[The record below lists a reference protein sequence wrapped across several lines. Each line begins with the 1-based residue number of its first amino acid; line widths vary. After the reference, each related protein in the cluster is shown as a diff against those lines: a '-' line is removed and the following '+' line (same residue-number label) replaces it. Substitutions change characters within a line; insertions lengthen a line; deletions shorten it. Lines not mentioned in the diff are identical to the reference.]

1 MEMKTFFL
9 KKSREYEVG
18 IKSKTIIKDVGKI
31 NLDSDEQITFVDS
44 SDNEYDLAKK
54 NWGYYATPSINK
66 RLKKFNY
73 KTALVKNNE
82 TDLFYIMIVYDKKI
96 NEFNKY
102 ISADSMEIVC
112 WLDENK
118 SLSKITNLF
127 I

>member
-1 MEMKTFFL
+1 MKTFFL
-9 KKSREYEVG
+9 KKPREYEVG
-18 IKSKTIIKDVGKI
+18 IKSKTIIKDLGKI

-112 WLDENK
+112 WLDEIK

-127 I
+127 K

>member
-1 MEMKTFFL
+1 MKTFFL

-44 SDNEYDLAKK
+44 SENEYDLAKK

-73 KTALVKNNE
+73 KTALVKNNQ
-82 TDLFYIMIVYDKKI
+82 TDLFYVMIVCNNKI
-96 NEFNKY
+96 KEFNKY

-127 I
+127 K

>member
-1 MEMKTFFL
+1 MKTFFL

-118 SLSKITNLF
+118 SISKITNLF

>member
-1 MEMKTFFL
+1 MKTFFL
-9 KKSREYEVG
+9 KKPREYEVG

>member
-1 MEMKTFFL
+1 MKTFFL

>member
-1 MEMKTFFL
+1 MKTFFL
-9 KKSREYEVG
+9 KKPREYEVG

-118 SLSKITNLF
+118 SISKITNLF

>member
-9 KKSREYEVG
+9 KKPREYEVG

-118 SLSKITNLF
+118 SISKITNLF

>member
-1 MEMKTFFL
+1 MKTFFL
-9 KKSREYEVG
+9 KKPREYEVG

-31 NLDSDEQITFVDS
+31 SLDSDEQITFVDS

-82 TDLFYIMIVYDKKI
+82 TGLFYVMIVYDNKI

-112 WLDENK
+112 WLDESK

-127 I
+127 K